1 MTMNEP
7 VEAGHNEAD
16 NASRIDGIVAQ
27 TKADLGSGHVS
38 DLREAL
44 RQRFEDASIAV
55 SDEQLDQLT
64 AGVG

>member
-7 VEAGHNEAD
+7 VEAGHDEAD

-27 TKADLGSGHVS
+27 TKGDLAAGHVS
-38 DLREAL
+38 DLRDAL

-64 AGVG
+64 AEVG